1 MYVSYTLT
9 YAYSRLST
17 CFNLISMNGISVQLR
32 LDLKDSYT
40 ISIFDRAEGDSILF
54 SFLSKTEDHNYVQN

>member
-32 LDLKDSYT
+32 LDLKRLEDSYT

-54 SFLSKTEDHNYVQN
+54 SFLSKTEDHN